1 MSMLQTKELAVGY
14 GSRTVVD
21 DINLEALK
29 GQFICLL
36 GPNGSGKSTILRC
49 LAGLLSP
56 LKGSVYLKGDV
67 LYRMEPKDLSRI
79 MAVVLTERLSPGLVT
94 VFDIAAMGRYP
105 YTNFFGHFSKEDKQ
119 KTWDAL
125 HLVNAHNLANRYFG
139 ELSDGEKQKVL
150 LARAL
155 VQEPE
160 VIVLDEPTTHLDVK
174 HRVEVME
181 ILRQLAKEKGITV
194 ILSLHEIDLAL
205 KSCETALLVKNG
217 KILAY
222 GPPEVILDEEMVTD
236 LYDIESAHF
245 SLCLGGMELINSGG
259 PMVYVVGGA
268 GSGAPLYR
276 FLNKCGFSIMT
287 GVLHKNDIDYH
298 VGKALG
304 ARIIG
309 EKAFEKISDQSFNK
323 ATLLSQQVPSIV
335 ESSFP
340 VGSFN
345 RRNVDLVRHLLVHDK
360 VVYSLRSSEEAGKL
374 YGKDSARMVFCPSYS
389 YLLKKLN
396 NLAHDEADHDQ
407 TIGETMGKRD
417 MAGYPCGNNEN
428 LLFGRVK

>member
-1 MSMLQTKELAVGY
+1 MMGVLQTKELAVGY

-21 DINLEALK
+21 GVNLDALK

-67 LYRMEPKDLSRI
+67 LYRLEPKDLSRI

-105 YTNFFGHFSKEDKQ
+105 YTNFFGHFSEEDKQ
-119 KTWDAL
+119 KTLDAL
-125 HLVNAHNLANRYFG
+125 HLVNAHDLADRYFG

-181 ILRQLAKEKGITV
+181 ILRQLTKEKGITV

-222 GPPEVILDEEMVTD
+222 GPPEAILDEEMVAD

-245 SLCLGGMELINSGG
+245 SLSLGVKALSRRHQRRSNISIKL
-259 PMVYVVGGA
+259 VGGA
-268 GSGAPLYR
+268 
-276 FLNKCGFSIMT
+276 
-287 GVLHKNDIDYH
+287 
-298 VGKALG
+298 
-304 ARIIG
+304 
-309 EKAFEKISDQSFNK
+309 
-323 ATLLSQQVPSIV
+323 
-335 ESSFP
+335 
-340 VGSFN
+340 
-345 RRNVDLVRHLLVHDK
+345 
-360 VVYSLRSSEEAGKL
+360 SLRAIPRAKVL
-374 YGKDSARMVFCPSYS
+374 
-389 YLLKKLN
+389 
-396 NLAHDEADHDQ
+396 
-407 TIGETMGKRD
+407 
-417 MAGYPCGNNEN
+417 
-428 LLFGRVK
+428 